1 MAAAKKASGTG
12 SATDPLPSPLAAVD
26 DMRTTAKWMLAA
38 IGAVG
43 AALISGGPLAAVGQV
58 HGVVHAIVAGA
69 GLVLALFGVLLA
81 IWFTTL
87 VLTPRLTTPGAFRDP
102 KTSRKLAKLT
112 SLIDQEPAYFLGD
125 VAMNVTDLMSREA
138 RCMKAV
144 GTLATALQAEKDAEV
159 RKKLEDQLAHVR
171 ADLARLDTYV
181 EALLPLAH
189 AWLVEADL
197 KRSRMATLIGGVI
210 VVIGAVLFFSVTG
223 SSEPTYVPVLTPAV
237 TAAPTP
243 TPTATH

>member
-1 MAAAKKASGTG
+1 VTRPAAEASGAA
-12 SATDPLPSPLAAVD
+12 SATSPLPSPLAAVD

-58 HGVVHAIVAGA
+58 HGVPHAIVAGA
-69 GLVLALFGVLLA
+69 GLVLALIGVLLA

-87 VLTPRLTTPGAFRDP
+87 VLTPRLTTPGVFTDP

-112 SLIDQEPAYFLGD
+112 SLIDKEPEYFLGE
-125 VAMNVTDLMSREA
+125 VATSVADLLSREA
-138 RCMKAV
+138 RWRDAAGKLAEA
-144 GTLATALQAEKDAEV
+144 LATEEDPKVREGLEK
-159 RKKLEDQLAHVR
+159 QLRQVQ
-171 ADLARLDTYV
+171 ADLARMDAYV
-181 EALLPLAH
+181 EGLLPLAH

-197 KRSRMATLIGGVI
+197 KRSRVATLIGGII

-223 SSEPTYVPVLTPAV
+223 SSQPTYVPVLTPAV
-237 TAAPTP
+237 TATP